1 MTRLKL
7 FPMQKKNREHMS
19 GKVLKI
25 SHFTPLAKQLLQQ
38 QQRQQ
43 NNQTIETRARQKTT
57 GNQEKS

>member
-1 MTRLKL
+1 
-7 FPMQKKNREHMS
+7 MS

-38 QQRQQ
+38 Q

>member
-1 MTRLKL
+1 
-7 FPMQKKNREHMS
+7 MS

-25 SHFTPLAKQLLQQ
+25 SHFTPLAKQLLQ